1 MSADFP
7 DKNGEKLQELQ
18 WIAGIEK
25 IITDNLKTEKK
36 ESYKISKAS
45 IIF

>member
-18 WIAGIEK
+18 WIAGIE
-25 IITDNLKTEKK
+25 IDK
-36 ESYKISKAS
+36 EHALS
-45 IIF
+45 IQRFSVSPFI